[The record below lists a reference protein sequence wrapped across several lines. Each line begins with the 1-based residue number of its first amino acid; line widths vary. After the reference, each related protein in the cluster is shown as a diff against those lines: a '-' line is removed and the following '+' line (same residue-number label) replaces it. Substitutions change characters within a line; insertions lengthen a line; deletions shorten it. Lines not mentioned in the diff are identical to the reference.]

1 MANLLQEVRKWR
13 SICIYNLVINFAAV
27 IANIVVDAQ
36 YAIPGRPLPY
46 ILAIEG
52 LLIVTDL
59 FGAWNL
65 IVRIKTSM
73 LIFTI
78 CQISFGII
86 VACIEIISEVR
97 YYVVAQHELIPLE
110 LVPAVD
116 AGIYNGFFFQK
127 YLRIVNAVLCLISG
141 ASFYIYR

>member
-1 MANLLQEVRKWR
+1 M
-13 SICIYNLVINFAAV
+13 
-27 IANIVVDAQ
+27 VDAQ

-141 ASFYIYR
+141 ASFYIYRQNIIKQAVGNVL